1 MYFILLF
8 AYIAVVI
15 FASVFVNEIS
25 LCFSL
30 FLPSL
35 LIFSTRVVKLKSIS
49 FFFMEDGYVKLFNR

>member
-8 AYIAVVI
+8 AYITVVI

-30 FLPSL
+30 FLLPL
-35 LIFSTRVVKLKSIS
+35 LIVEVKSIS
-49 FFFMEDGYVKLFNR
+49 FSVEDGYVKLLNR